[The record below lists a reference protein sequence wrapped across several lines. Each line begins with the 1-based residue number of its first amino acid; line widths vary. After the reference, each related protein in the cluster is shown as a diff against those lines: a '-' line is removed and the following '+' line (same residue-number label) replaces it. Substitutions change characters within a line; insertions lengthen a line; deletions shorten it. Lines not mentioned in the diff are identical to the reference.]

1 VIDGSLVMDFEP
13 NPWGMVSLK
22 KAKALEIAVEVY
34 FTEVLFPAS
43 GEITEGTLV
52 ISTKIPT
59 R

>member
-1 VIDGSLVMDFEP
+1 MDFEP

-43 GEITEGTLV
+43 GEITEGTIV